1 MGEIS
6 VELVL
11 FIVLGLVFVFDFI
24 IKGLKRSSKK
34 KDDITTLNKVSSTR
48 NKTSSEASQY
58 LQYFIERPR
67 NIGLYLFLICIL
79 KISIHSLAFP
89 DYVSYRFRKVNA
101 PVLKFVENTFIWD
114 TDNPLTY
121 FLMWSISIGLI
132 SFIVWQINP
141 FIKKR

>member
-11 FIVLGLVFVFDFI
+11 FIVLGLVFIIDFI

-48 NKTSSEASQY
+48 NKASNKSYKY
-58 LQYFIERPR
+58 LKYFIERPR
-67 NIGLYLFLICIL
+67 NIGLYLFLISLMKIL
-79 KISIHSLAFP
+79 IHYLVYPKYLSFKFRNSDAPIINYIKTLFSYDKDDPSL
-89 DYVSYRFRKVNA
+89 
-101 PVLKFVENTFIWD
+101 LLI
-114 TDNPLTY
+114 
-121 FLMWSISIGLI
+121 MWSISIGLI

-141 FIKKR
+141 YIKKR